1 MSDCR
6 NFIPDLSV
14 HEFVRTRKG
23 KPLCQRSIAGRGSI
37 GVSYGSD
44 VVPNGE
50 SLRNP
55 LENLSFNSLFDA
67 SAEALILADSD
78 GRILMSNPA
87 VQELFGYSE
96 EELLKLQVEMLIPH
110 RLREH
115 HRRYRESYA
124 QRSEKRPMGR
134 GRGLIALSRDGSE
147 LQVDIGLS
155 PIRGGDQ
162 FYILISFFDAT
173 QSRQA
178 QRALQESEE
187 RLRLAEHAAGLG
199 VFDRDLTTN
208 ALHWDERSLE
218 ILGLEHDAQITYEKF
233 QAITFPD
240 DRPIRQAALD
250 RALDPDS
257 VGEYKAGFR
266 IIRQNDGSVRWIA
279 STGKVIFEEGRAVRI
294 VGVMQDVTEQKNI
307 ESRLREQRASM
318 EVLMKRQVA
327 SQTASA
333 IAHEL
338 NQPLAALSA
347 YSEVA
352 LHELAN
358 IECPEKLSRAL
369 SRCVEQAHRA
379 GKTLHELMEF
389 LQRGDLV
396 VEAVDL
402 NEAVVEAVTITHSDG
417 YGNFHPK
424 FELEPELPPVLANRL
439 QVQKVVAN
447 LIRNGVEAMRMADVP
462 AAAITVR
469 VQTLKERNMA
479 LVTVEDIGPGLD
491 ADLAKRLFDPFF
503 TTKSHGIGMG
513 LAISRALIEANGGEL
528 WADPAKGAGAI
539 FHFTLPFS
547 S

>member
-1 MSDCR
+1 MSVCR
-6 NFIPDLSV
+6 NFIPDLSA

-37 GVSYGSD
+37 GVSYGTG

-55 LENLSFNSLFDA
+55 LEKLSFNSLFDA
-67 SAEALILADSD
+67 SAEALVLADSD
-78 GRILMSNPA
+78 GHILMSNPA
-87 VQELFGYSE
+87 AQELFGYSK

-134 GRGLIALSRDGSE
+134 GRDLVALHRDGSE

-155 PIRGGDQ
+155 PIREGDQ
-162 FYILISFFDAT
+162 LYTLISFFDAT
-173 QSRQA
+173 QNRQA

-240 DRPIRQAALD
+240 DLPIRLAALE

-257 VGEYKAGFR
+257 VGEYKAEFR

-294 VGVMQDVTEQKNI
+294 VGVMQDVTEQKQI
-307 ESRLREQRASM
+307 DSRLREQRAAM
-318 EVLMKRQVA
+318 ELLMKRQVA

-369 SRCVEQAHRA
+369 NRCVEQAHRA

-396 VEAVDL
+396 VEAIDL
-402 NEAVVEAVTITHSDG
+402 NETVVEAVNITHSDG
-417 YGNFHPK
+417 YDSFHPK
-424 FELEPELPPVLANRL
+424 FELEPELPPVLANHL

-447 LIRNGVEAMRMADVP
+447 LIRNGVEAMRIAGVP
-462 AAAITVR
+462 IAAISVR

-479 LVTVEDIGPGLD
+479 LVTVEDSGPGLD
-491 ADLAKRLFDPFF
+491 ADLAKRIFDPFF

-528 WADPAKGAGAI
+528 WADPAEGVGAV
-539 FHFTLPFS
+539 FHFTLPFAS
-547 S
+547 

>member
-1 MSDCR
+1 M
-6 NFIPDLSV
+6 
-14 HEFVRTRKG
+14 
-23 KPLCQRSIAGRGSI
+23 
-37 GVSYGSD
+37 
-44 VVPNGE
+44 PNGE

-55 LENLSFNSLFDA
+55 LEKLSFNSLFDA
-67 SAEALILADSD
+67 SAEALVLADSD

-87 VQELFGYSE
+87 AQELFGYSK
-96 EELLKLQVEMLIPH
+96 EELLKLQVEMLVPH

-134 GRGLIALSRDGSE
+134 GRDLIALHRDGSE

-155 PIRGGDQ
+155 PIREGDQ

-173 QSRQA
+173 QNRQA

-250 RALDPDS
+250 RALDPNSIGD
-257 VGEYKAGFR
+257 YKAEFR

-307 ESRLREQRASM
+307 ESRLREQRSAM

-358 IECPEKLSRAL
+358 IECSEKLIRAL

-396 VEAVDL
+396 VEPVDL
-402 NEAVVEAVTITHSDG
+402 NEAVVEAVSITHSDG
-417 YGNFHPK
+417 YGSFHPK

-462 AAAITVR
+462 AEAITVR
-469 VQTLKERNMA
+469 VQALKERNMA
-479 LVTVEDIGPGLD
+479 LVTVEDSGPGLD
-491 ADLAKRLFDPFF
+491 ADLAKRIFDPFF

-528 WADPAKGAGAI
+528 WADPAIGAGAI